1 MLTHPATTLPAIITT
16 CVPIPAAFGE
26 EDDGTWDFYE
36 SSGNCGSTDSEVSWY
51 FTTDGTTDFV
61 QFSPQAIEYIDYLV
75 YQVDEDCGFDGYNCE
90 GYFDALEMSVLAG
103 VNVGGGGSWA
113 LYGPPAIAYLV
124 DQIEQDALAYQGAQC
139 IYPTAES
146 STYSLKENTSSGFY
160 GAGFKMALTV
170 PGSANLSGRQ
180 VQETLS
186 NVTTSCLS
194 GLPCNPYGTIG
205 PCWTEY
211 SDYPSPSF
219 PAGDTWNVHSGNI
232 YGDGTSGPDGP
243 DYMGENV
250 TQANYY
256 QNILNNNL
264 VAACTMYTVTQA
276 MTMSS
281 CTAGTFTLAPPS
293 QYDTGHLNWFNIGN
307 DSMTGSRQNVQGA
320 AQ

>member
-1 MLTHPATTLPAIITT
+1 MKNIFCGLFGCMALALMISPARGQSLTITLETSFDSSTGQAYEYADTSSDYVT
-16 CVPIPAAFGE
+16 GYYYDLCTYPAAFGE

-124 DQIEQDALAYQGAQC
+124 DQIEQDALAYQGTQC

-219 PAGDTWNVHSGNI
+219 PAADTWNVHSGNI

-256 QNILNNNL
+256 QNILNHYCPAN
-264 VAACTMYTVTQA
+264 AQP
-276 MTMSS
+276 
-281 CTAGTFTLAPPS
+281 AG
-293 QYDTGHLNWFNIGN
+293 GN
-307 DSMTGSRQNVQGA
+307 
-320 AQ
+320 